1 MRLPSNNRI
10 SLEFN
15 ATTYPYSAESPHKGV
30 DFLPDSDPTVYSPF
44 SGTAILIPNNGND
57 GNGFYMY
64 KGSEQFHGLLHNDH
78 YLVKDG
84 DRVAE
89 GQPIAIMGYTGYVVP
104 PNIAGTHSHWCVK
117 QNGQFI
123 DPMSLITIGKGA
135 DNMAAEGKPYNSG
148 DWDNLAAVTG
158 HSIDELKSKGDW
170 NNVVYSVLIPYM
182 RELQAKTVADPD
194 GEKWRNL
201 KNLLNS

>member
-1 MRLPSNNRI
+1 MRLPANSPITLR
-10 SLEFN
+10 FG
-15 ATTYPYSAESPHKGV
+15 ATTSPYSPASPHLGT
-30 DFLPDSDPTVYSPF
+30 DFAYLPDSVIYAPF
-44 SGTAILIPNNGND
+44 AGLVIQKPDNGND
-57 GNGFYMY
+57 GNGTYMY
-64 KGSEQFHGLLHNDH
+64 NGSDQFHGLLHASS
-78 YLVKDG
+78 YLVPNG
-84 DRVAE
+84 ATVIE
-89 GQPIAIMGYTGYVVP
+89 GQPIAVMGATGFAQGV
-104 PNIAGTHSHWCVK
+104 HCHWCVK

-148 DWDNLAAVTG
+148 DWDNLAIVTG

-170 NNVVYSVLIPYM
+170 NNVVYSILIPYM